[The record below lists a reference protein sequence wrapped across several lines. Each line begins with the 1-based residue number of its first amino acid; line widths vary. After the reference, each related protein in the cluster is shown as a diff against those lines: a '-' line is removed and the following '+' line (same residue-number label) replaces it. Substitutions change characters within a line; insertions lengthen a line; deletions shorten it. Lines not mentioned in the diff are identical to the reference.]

1 MNFNELEIIKPIAKA
16 LSDIGYE
23 AATPI
28 QEESIPHILQ
38 GRDILGTA
46 STGTGKTAAFA
57 VPMLQNLFNSNVSHR
72 KIRGLVIAPT
82 RELAQQILDSY
93 KSYSKHLSIKVGVI
107 FGGVSQRRQETML
120 KRGVDIVIAT
130 PGRLMDLMD
139 QGLVDL
145 SFVEMFVLDEADRLL
160 DMGFVNDINKISEK
174 LPETVQT
181 LLFSA
186 TMPKGVIK
194 LTEDLLKD
202 PVKIATAVVSS
213 VAETVSQKVYFV
225 DPDNKRLLLVDIIK
239 KDFND
244 SVLVFVRT
252 KSNAERL
259 TRFLNKEGITAGT
272 IHGDKSQNQRIRAL
286 DGFKKYKFQ
295 VLVATDVAARGIDID
310 KLGCVVNFNIPDEA
324 EAYVHR
330 IGRTGRAGE
339 EGVSI
344 SFCDHGEKGLL
355 KEVQKLIKQ
364 EIPIEHEHDYPLEDT
379 TVTPPNNGSRKGRG
393 RRGNSR
399 RGGGGG
405 GQGGQGRKRSG
416 GPGRSRKASGKN
428 PGARKQSGNKSGN
441 RKPNRAK

>member
-160 DMGFVNDINKISEK
+160 DMGFVHDINKISEK
-174 LPETVQT
+174 IPETVQT

-194 LTEDLLKD
+194 LTEELLKD

-344 SFCDHGEKGLL
+344 SFCDHGEKA
-355 KEVQKLIKQ
+355 
-364 EIPIEHEHDYPLEDT
+364 Y
-379 TVTPPNNGSRKGRG
+379 
-393 RRGNSR
+393 
-399 RGGGGG
+399 
-405 GQGGQGRKRSG
+405 
-416 GPGRSRKASGKN
+416 
-428 PGARKQSGNKSGN
+428 
-441 RKPNRAK
+441 